1 VRVSF
6 DRRQGLVIL
15 GARLWG
21 PTGNA
26 VLRLALDTGA
36 TSTIIDVGLL
46 LAVGYDPTAGQE
58 RVQITT
64 GSGIE
69 FAPRVI
75 TNKISALGQERLRL
89 PILGHTLPPTAGLD
103 GLLGLDFFRQRRLT
117 LDFRRGQI
125 VLN

>member
-1 VRVSF
+1 MRVSF
-6 DRRQGLVIL
+6 DQKQGLVIL
-15 GARLWG
+15 GAKLWG

-36 TSTIIDVGLL
+36 TSTIVNVGLL
-46 LAVGYDPTAGQE
+46 LAVGYDPAVGHE
-58 RVQITT
+58 RVQVTT

-75 TNKISALGQERLRL
+75 TFRIAALGHERVRL
-89 PILGHTLPPTAGLD
+89 PILGHTLPPTAGVD
-103 GLLGLDFFRQRRLT
+103 GLLGLDFFRQRRLS